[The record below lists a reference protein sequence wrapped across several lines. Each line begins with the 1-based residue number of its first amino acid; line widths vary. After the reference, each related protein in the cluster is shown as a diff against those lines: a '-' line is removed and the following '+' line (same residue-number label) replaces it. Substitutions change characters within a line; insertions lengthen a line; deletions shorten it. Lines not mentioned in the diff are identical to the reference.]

1 MKSYLKLVNFE
12 INRFAKLFAV
22 LLGITLVAQIA
33 GVIVLS
39 KQYLTFAKGR
49 IYESSAD
56 PISKAEFLSQRG
68 PMSFSDVVGSTWFL
82 GPIALCI
89 AAIAFY
95 VFFIWYRDWF
105 GKNTFIYRL
114 LMLPTTRL
122 NVFFAKITTILL
134 TTFGFVAFQLILFPI
149 ETTVLKWMV
158 PKDFRMDMGVRDI
171 LGSMPQLQIIFPTS
185 FIEFVLY
192 YGAGFMAVSILFTA
206 ILFERSYRWKGIILG
221 AVYCAIAVILFILP
235 IIIQEFILKQFFYPI
250 ELLTLEAVMGIIV
263 IVGSIWMS
271 GFLLKKKINV

>member
-12 INRFAKLFAV
+12 INRFAKLFGV
-22 LLGITLVAQIA
+22 LLGITIVAQIV

-39 KQYLTFAKGR
+39 KKYLSFAKER
-49 IYESSAD
+49 IYESPD
-56 PISKAEFLSQRG
+56 PMSKAQFLSSVG
-68 PMSFSDVVGSTWFL
+68 PMSFTDVVSSVWFL

-95 VFFIWYRDWF
+95 IFFIWYRDWF

-114 LMLPTTRL
+114 LMLPTMRL
-122 NVFFAKITTILL
+122 NLFFAKITSILL

-149 ETTVLKWMV
+149 EMTVLKWMV
-158 PKDFRMDMGVRDI
+158 PKEFRVDMGVQEI
-171 LGSMPQLQIIFPTS
+171 LNNFPQLQIIIPNS
-185 FIEFVLY
+185 FTTFILF
-192 YGAGFMAVSILFTA
+192 YGAGAMAISVLFTA
-206 ILFERSYRWKGIILG
+206 ILFERSYRWKGIIMG
-221 AVYCAIAVILFILP
+221 AIYTALAVIIFILP
-235 IIIQEFILKQFFYPI
+235 VLIQEFVWTQFFYPI
-250 ELLTLEAVMGIIV
+250 ELLILEVVMGIIV